1 MYEIPRWSKKPEQC
15 KRILQTFSNINEL
28 SKEQIKCV
36 VKSLQNRIYHIKGYS
51 VFVLIIF
58 KGLLHKLASDGKAC
72 RIAEPTNPTNNFY
85 STQVQSLPC
94 FVRKSVLNWVDSGCW
109 RNRLCQRM
117 ISLLRYFWEGSQ
129 KYIIDLVYDV
139 RRVPAASAPQHLSPT
154 ASHLA

>member
-72 RIAEPTNPTNNFY
+72 RTDQPHKWLLFDSSPVITLLCQKISIEL
-85 STQVQSLPC
+85 SWL
-94 FVRKSVLNWVDSGCW
+94 WSGCW
-109 RNRLCQRM
+109 RNRLCNVWVWFGHQFSVLWFTTAFLC
-117 ISLLRYFWEGSQ
+117 IYKTTSDEPSLN
-129 KYIIDLVYDV
+129 LVW
-139 RRVPAASAPQHLSPT
+139 T
-154 ASHLA
+154 

>member
-72 RIAEPTNPTNNFY
+72 RTNQSHKWLLFIGLKSGHYLALSENQYWTGCLSGVLVWYLYGENTNWQIANCWLLHKSNWNPFEPIETKTVARLYF
-85 STQVQSLPC
+85 
-94 FVRKSVLNWVDSGCW
+94 
-109 RNRLCQRM
+109 RNLTLQPF
-117 ISLLRYFWEGSQ
+117 IG
-129 KYIIDLVYDV
+129 
-139 RRVPAASAPQHLSPT
+139 T
-154 ASHLA
+154 